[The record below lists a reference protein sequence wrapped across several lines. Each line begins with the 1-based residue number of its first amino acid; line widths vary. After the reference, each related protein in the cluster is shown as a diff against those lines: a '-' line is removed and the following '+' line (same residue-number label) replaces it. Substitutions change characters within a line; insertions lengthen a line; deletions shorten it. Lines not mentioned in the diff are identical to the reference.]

1 MTSTEPSATRLSAT
15 GRRRPDGVVRRAAME
30 FGRTQSAIGH
40 ARDFT
45 VDFLERSAST
55 AAGAVDAARLV
66 VSELVT
72 NVVKYAPG
80 PCRLELVLHTGLLEI
95 CVHDTYGALPVAR
108 PRDPERVGR
117 HGMEIVLAIC
127 TGVEVE
133 PTAHGKRVRA
143 FLPLH

>member
-1 MTSTEPSATRLSAT
+1 
-15 GRRRPDGVVRRAAME
+15 ME
-30 FGRTQSAIGH
+30 FGRTEGAIAH

-45 VDFLERSAST
+45 VDFLERSAS
-55 AAGAVDAARLV
+55 AVAGSVDAARLV

-80 PCRLELVLHTGLLEI
+80 PCRLELVLHAGMLEI

-117 HGMEIVLAIC
+117 HGMEIVIAIC
-127 TGVEVE
+127 TEVEVE
-133 PTAHGKRVRA
+133 PTPNGKRVRA
-143 FLPLH
+143 FLPLR